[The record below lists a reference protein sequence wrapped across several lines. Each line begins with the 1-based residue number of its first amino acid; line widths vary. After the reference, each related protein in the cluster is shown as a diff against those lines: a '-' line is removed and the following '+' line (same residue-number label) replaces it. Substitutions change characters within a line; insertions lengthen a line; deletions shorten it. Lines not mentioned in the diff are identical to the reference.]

1 MLYPVNQ
8 NSGQMPLC
16 YGLKKTNHTKMK
28 SLTPRCRVPL
38 SRVDSESRFKSPI
51 ATPGPHLISS
61 TVTRGLGRLPYGNT
75 LHTLARACG
84 EPKLLSLP
92 GIRADNTV
100 AHLSPSDRKQSTW
113 PGWATREWDWERR
126 GCRAGAEVPGRWA
139 APLAADK
146 PPRPQTASRRRGV
159 ASRSRC
165 PR

>member
-1 MLYPVNQ
+1 MLWFKEDKPHQNEIVNSEMQ
-8 NSGQMPLC
+8 SPLP
-16 YGLKKTNHTKMK
+16 MDQR
-28 SLTPRCRVPL
+28 LTLPAM

-84 EPKLLSLP
+84 EPKLLSSP